1 MLLESLVSKSVHV
14 RCYAPLPRKA
24 VDMEDVGC
32 KRSAKMQYRRDHD
45 AVGYR
50 GMPSKGL
57 RRYLASR
64 VGSNW
69 DQVLSDLRA
78 LLRKDAFYAA
88 REELGWLVATRTF
101 VGQDGAVVGRSGT
114 SEARVGDLHQPF
126 YVDPTTRKL
135 LRVDHEPAR
144 AAARLRRLNA
154 DEQVRAERVE
164 LPDGSLALR
173 LDGLWYRVELAP
185 LPSYSEIHDRWYY
198 GEAVRDA
205 VFNEDLRR
213 VFSPDLQR
221 AYGRGGVYAVRKTQL
236 SAKDITRFG
245 LTA

>member
-1 MLLESLVSKSVHV
+1 MLLESLVSKSVRV
-14 RCYAPLPRKA
+14 RCYTPPPSAP
-24 VDMEDVGC
+24 VDMEDVGG
-32 KRSAKMQYRRDHD
+32 KRSAKAQYPRDHG

-50 GMPSKGL
+50 GLPVKGL

-64 VGSNW
+64 VGDNW
-69 DQVLSDLRA
+69 DQVMSDLRA

-88 REELGWLVATRTF
+88 REELDWLVATRTY
-101 VGQDGAVVGRSGT
+101 VSEAGEVVGRSGM
-114 SEARVGDLHQPF
+114 SEAAIGDLHLPF

-135 LRVDHEPAR
+135 RRVDYESIRALAKLRRAKAQEQKR
-144 AAARLRRLNA
+144 AART
-154 DEQVRAERVE
+154 E
-164 LPDGSLALR
+164 LPDGSLAMR
-173 LDGLWYRVELAP
+173 IGGLWFRVELAP
-185 LPSYSEIHDRWYY
+185 LPSRDEAFDRAYW
-198 GEAVRDA
+198 GEALRDA

-213 VFSPDLQR
+213 VFPPDLQH